1 LSRPVRERLSQL
13 NLNRRGIRREFY
25 DLTIDD
31 FKDYGSEDLEAVREF
46 IRDYIDNID
55 SSFDENKGLF
65 LFGSNGVGKSFLASL
80 IVKEAYRHRYTSKR
94 VTFSEYISEYTRVW
108 DAKSV
113 EEREEI
119 ESEFYNDYK
128 AVEFLALEE
137 VGKEIDSKISAPI
150 LEDLLRYREDKG
162 LVTIMCSNLEPKV
175 LVEKYGSSIASLI
188 KGNMTP
194 IKIVGSDKRQEYYDE
209 RVCE

>member
-1 LSRPVRERLSQL
+1 MSRPVRERLSQL